1 MELRIAF
8 IGDSFVLG
16 TGDPAQLGWVGRVA
30 ASARERG
37 HDVTV
42 YNLGIRCDTSDD
54 VAARWEGEAARRLP
68 SIHPRLLVFSF
79 GVNDCIIEDGRA
91 RVPLEQTAIN
101 AATILRE
108 AKGFAPGLFVGPP
121 PTAEPALNNRIR
133 DGSARLSLVCR
144 DADIP
149 FLDAFAPMLASPIWM
164 DDVTAGDGAHPGAQG
179 YAALAAL
186 IEAWPA
192 WRKHLP

>member
-1 MELRIAF
+1 MELRIVV

-37 HDVTV
+37 HGVTV
-42 YNLGIRCDTSDD
+42 YNLGIRRDTSAD
-54 VAARWEGEAARRLP
+54 VAARWHDEAARRLP

-79 GVNDCIIEDGRA
+79 GVNDCTIEDARA

-101 AATILRE
+101 AATILHE
-108 AKGFAPGLFVGPP
+108 ARGFAPCLFVGPP
-121 PTAEPALNNRIR
+121 PTAERTLNDRIR
-133 DGSARLSLVCR
+133 DASARLSWVCR
-144 DADIP
+144 DADVP
-149 FLDAFAPMLASPIWM
+149 FLDAFAPMLASPICL
-164 DDVTAGDGAHPGAQG
+164 DDVAAGDGAHPGAHG
-179 YAALAAL
+179 YAALASL
-186 IEAWPA
+186 VEAWPA